1 MEAKLVFGLLVWAS
15 WMFMGH
21 SYIGWPQ
28 SEPNL
33 FLKLMSAC
41 TAIAAIVIGLLSD
54 PRFMAFLQMAEAG

>member
-1 MEAKLVFGLLVWAS
+1 MEAKLVVGLLIWTS

-21 SYIGWPQ
+21 SYIGWSR

-41 TAIAAIVIGLLSD
+41 TAIIAIIIGLLSD
-54 PRFMAFLQMAEAG
+54 PKFMAFLQMAEAS